1 MTTGHSI
8 RGIKIKTIYWYV
20 PKLELILINSH
31 YIGNEKMLKE
41 RFATFI
47 LYFMILKRKANNKEQ
62 ILTNIECK
70 NQIKSALS

>member
-1 MTTGHSI
+1 M
-8 RGIKIKTIYWYV
+8 
-20 PKLELILINSH
+20 INSH
-31 YIGNEKMLKE
+31 YIGNGKMLKE